1 MRLPQFFL
9 TMDKKALRAVSVLV
23 MMFLIV
29 AVIITWARGFMTVD
43 DGELSRLLIS
53 LKSSGLALPVTIF
66 IFIVAS
72 FIGMPQWV
80 LIAICVAAFGPV
92 TGGGFAWVATLCS
105 ASVNFW
111 LARLMGAAQLE
122 VLAGKFVTRIVTV
135 IKRNAVLTSFAVR
148 LVPTGPFILVNM
160 AAGVSGMAYVLFM
173 LGTALG
179 IMPKII
185 MVALLGQGV
194 LESGDSRMALLA
206 FAGAAGVVILLMLLA
221 RRYLRRF
228 VDLGNKTQ

>member
-9 TMDKKALRAVSVLV
+9 TMDKKALRAICVLV

-29 AVIITWARGFMTVD
+29 GIIITWARSFMTVD
-43 DGELSRLLIS
+43 DGELSRLLTS
-53 LKSSGLALPVTIF
+53 LQDSGLALPVTIF
-66 IFIVAS
+66 IFIVAA

-80 LIAICVAAFGPV
+80 LIAISIAAFGPV
-92 TGGGFAWVATLCS
+92 TGAVFAWIATLCS

-111 LARLMGAAQLE
+111 LARIMGAAQLE

-160 AAGVSGMAYVLFM
+160 AAGVSGMAYIWFI

-179 IMPKII
+179 ILPKII

-194 LESGDSRMALLA
+194 LEAGDNRMAVLG
-206 FAGAAGVVILLMLLA
+206 FASAAIVVILLMLLA

-228 VDLGNKTQ
+228 VDLGNKP